1 MNGDETEKQISKNCA
16 SKLNKAEVK
25 AKEKDFREQ
34 LNNKDNPRKTWQ
46 LIKPAILFNKPRMFN
61 RKIDR
66 LIYNEQELVKN
77 HQIADKLKKQFTSV
91 GIKLATKIHSLAN
104 SYCNF
109 LPRRVMPSIFLEPP

>member
-1 MNGDETEKQISKNCA
+1 MNGDDTEKQISKNWA

-77 HQIADKLKKQFTSV
+77 HQIAEKLKIQFTV
-91 GIKLATKIHSLAN
+91 LQ
-104 SYCNF
+104 
-109 LPRRVMPSIFLEPP
+109 